1 MFFIL
6 WVSQCRWNEM
16 PIIYRHDLD
25 VWLILMAYRLGLWL
39 PVHHSTISRKGQS
52 WHDDCEFMDESLY
65 VYNCMYII
73 VYIYMHI
80 YIFIYV
86 QNILY
91 SVSKSLAKD
100 VNDWLS
106 LKAPKSLLV
115 SFNLFFSSPTWGE
128 CEVAVLSACVSP
140 VMEKTE
146 NGLVSY
152 LDCFYNTS
160 IMSRKPIFGAPHL
173 GPRHPAT

>member
-52 WHDDCEFMDESLY
+52 WHDDCEFMDEFLY
-65 VYNCMYII
+65 VYNFYII

-80 YIFIYV
+80 YIQDIIYTIKIV
-86 QNILY
+86 GQRCE
-91 SVSKSLAKD
+91 
-100 VNDWLS
+100 WLVVLES
-106 LKAPKSLLV
+106 PKSLLV
-115 SFNLFFSSPTWGE
+115 SLNLFLSSPTWGE

-140 VMEKTE
+140 VMEKPKTDWF
-146 NGLVSY
+146 L
-152 LDCFYNTS
+152 T
-160 IMSRKPIFGAPHL
+160 
-173 GPRHPAT
+173 